1 MFSCFFRFVELIF
14 LAEGEARKEHA
25 VLGGG
30 ATAYSEG
37 KQNSATN
44 WRSS

>member
-1 MFSCFFRFVELIF
+1 V
-14 LAEGEARKEHA
+14 ARKEHA

-30 ATAYSEG
+30 ATAYNNG

-44 WRSS
+44 WRHL